1 MLEPAGWFEREHDN
15 DGGEINVDIVWIPRF
30 KAGTFVWSPA
40 PAVDRIMIEE
50 LRKARKKKTQFEHV
64 LGVPRLLWSKWRRH
78 IYKSADLIIEIP
90 AGCGDIWPREM
101 H

>member
-30 KAGTFVWSPA
+30 KAGTFVWSST

-50 LRKARKKKTQFEHV
+50 LSKASKKKIQLEHEMEDI
-64 LGVPRLLWSKWRRH
+64 KDKRRNH
-78 IYKSADLIIEIP
+78 AQSTD
-90 AGCGDIWPREM
+90 AGIVNKI
-101 H
+101 